1 MFDLVRDMMDD
12 WAGRFLLLLMA
23 LLIAAIPLT
32 IYGTIQEQ
40 KEWDAFSVAHNCRV
54 VAKISGFTLTGVAP
68 VIGGNGGVAVT
79 ITSIPGKT
87 GWQCDDGVTYY
98 R

>member
-1 MFDLVRDMMDD
+1 MFDFVQDMMSD
-12 WAGRFLLLLMA
+12 WMGRFLLLLMA
-23 LLIAAIPLT
+23 LAIAAIPLLIYAT
-32 IYGTIQEQ
+32 IKEQE
-40 KEWDAFSVAHNCRV
+40 EWDAFRLAHNCKV
-54 VAKISGFTLTGVAP
+54 VAKISGSTATGIAP